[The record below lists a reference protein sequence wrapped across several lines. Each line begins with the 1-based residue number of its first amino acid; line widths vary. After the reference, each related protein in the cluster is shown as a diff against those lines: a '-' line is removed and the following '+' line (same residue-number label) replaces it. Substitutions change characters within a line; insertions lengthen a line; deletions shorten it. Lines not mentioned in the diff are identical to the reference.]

1 MAKKTKT
8 NACRILD
15 RQKIAY
21 TIHEYYDTEA
31 TSGTEVARILGEEE
45 NRIFKTLVLQG
56 KSGDHYVMVIPSPC
70 VIDLKK
76 AATAVGEK
84 SIAMIPQKEL
94 EPLTGYVHGGCSPV
108 GMKKTFRTLVHPS
121 ARDFKTIFIS
131 GGRIGLQLEIDVQD
145 LEKAIPL
152 EYEDM
157 TGSLK

>member
-31 TSGTEVARILGEEE
+31 TSGTEVARLLGEEE

-76 AATAVGEK
+76 AARAVGDKKVE
-84 SIAMIPQKEL
+84 MLPMKEL
-94 EPLTGYVHGGCSPV
+94 LGVAGYVRGACSPI
-108 GMKKTFRTLVHPS
+108 GMKKKFPLFIDETCELYDKIAVSAGVRGTMLLVS
-121 ARDFKTIFIS
+121 TQALIEYTGAVKA
-131 GGRIGLQLEIDVQD
+131 D
-145 LEKAIPL
+145 LMQI
-152 EYEDM
+152 
-157 TGSLK
+157 